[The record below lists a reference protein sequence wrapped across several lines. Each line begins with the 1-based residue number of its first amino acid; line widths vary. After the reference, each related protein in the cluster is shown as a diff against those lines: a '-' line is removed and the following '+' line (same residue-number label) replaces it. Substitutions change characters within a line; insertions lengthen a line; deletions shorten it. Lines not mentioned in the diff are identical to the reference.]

1 MVKKKAMPPDRP
13 SREEEVKNEGCD
25 RSGGTGLPWERE
37 KGCSPFPT
45 GAHAHH
51 GLRDGERLTV
61 SEGRKEAGPFPSD
74 IPRARKPITVDNSQW
89 KEQPWERAPKNQL
102 RYGTGPSSQHVGR
115 HVQQRTVPVGI
126 ILRHETVLETGI
138 QDQFQIRFEPDVTQA
153 YGQPIGFHA
162 MLVAHDGNLI
172 VNEER
177 QIDETMALRSI
188 DTDITIHPG
197 RSETNAFDP

>member
-89 KEQPWERAPKNQL
+89 KEQPWERAPKTNS
-102 RYGTGPSSQHVGR
+102 GMGPVRHPNTSAAMSSNARFLWESSFAMRLSWKPVSKTSFRSGSN
-115 HVQQRTVPVGI
+115 RTSPK
-126 ILRHETVLETGI
+126 H
-138 QDQFQIRFEPDVTQA
+138 
-153 YGQPIGFHA
+153 
-162 MLVAHDGNLI
+162 
-172 VNEER
+172 
-177 QIDETMALRSI
+177 
-188 DTDITIHPG
+188 TDS
-197 RSETNAFDP
+197 R

>member
-13 SREEEVKNEGCD
+13 SREEKVKNEGRD

-89 KEQPWERAPKNQL
+89 KEQPWEHTPKKPTPVWTDPL
-102 RYGTGPSSQHVGR
+102 SQHVGR
-115 HVQQRTVPVGI
+115 HVQQRTVPMGI
-126 ILRHETVLETGI
+126 ILRHETVRETGI
-138 QDQFQIRFEPDVTQA
+138 QDQFQIRFVRCRVAGPWSTR
-153 YGQPIGFHA
+153 HA
-162 MLVAHDGNLI
+162 AGPSSD
-172 VNEER
+172 
-177 QIDETMALRSI
+177 
-188 DTDITIHPG
+188 
-197 RSETNAFDP
+197 

>member
-13 SREEEVKNEGCD
+13 SREEKVKNEGRD

-89 KEQPWERAPKNQL
+89 KEQPWERTPKKPTPVWTV
-102 RYGTGPSSQHVGR
+102 RYLSTSAAMADKRWFSCQSGMFNMRLNHTGSV
-115 HVQQRTVPVGI
+115 
-126 ILRHETVLETGI
+126 
-138 QDQFQIRFEPDVTQA
+138 
-153 YGQPIGFHA
+153 
-162 MLVAHDGNLI
+162 
-172 VNEER
+172 
-177 QIDETMALRSI
+177 
-188 DTDITIHPG
+188 
-197 RSETNAFDP
+197 

>member
-89 KEQPWERAPKNQL
+89 KEQPWEHTPKNQL
-102 RYGTGPSSQHVGR
+102 RYGPVRYPNTSAARSSNARFLWESSFAMRLSWKPVSKTSFRSGSN
-115 HVQQRTVPVGI
+115 RTSPK
-126 ILRHETVLETGI
+126 H
-138 QDQFQIRFEPDVTQA
+138 
-153 YGQPIGFHA
+153 
-162 MLVAHDGNLI
+162 
-172 VNEER
+172 
-177 QIDETMALRSI
+177 
-188 DTDITIHPG
+188 TDS
-197 RSETNAFDP
+197 R

>member
-1 MVKKKAMPPDRP
+1 MVKKKAMRRTVPREKKK
-13 SREEEVKNEGCD
+13 SRTRAAIGPAELACRGK
-25 RSGGTGLPWERE
+25 RE

-126 ILRHETVLETGI
+126 FNH
-138 QDQFQIRFEPDVTQA
+138 
-153 YGQPIGFHA
+153 
-162 MLVAHDGNLI
+162 GNLSQHVGGHGRQTMVLMPI
-172 VNEER
+172 RHVQYAAEPYRIRVNDK
-177 QIDETMALRSI
+177 IGT
-188 DTDITIHPG
+188 
-197 RSETNAFDP
+197 